1 MYSFELTQS
10 IARAIVTSL
19 LNRKTKKVKCKNKNE
34 QDTEITCSDFI
45 DYDGMGNYSRFPCI
59 KK

>member
-10 IARAIVTSL
+10 IARALVTSL
-19 LNRKTKKVKCKNKNE
+19 LSRKSKKVKCKNKKD
-34 QDTEITCSDFI
+34 QKPEITCSDFI
-45 DYDGMGNYSRFPCI
+45 DYDGIGNYGRFPCI